1 MKEIEELAVLL
12 KNERP
17 QEWESFPDIEL
28 YKDQLLGYMQRQRIW
43 SKGDDALTGAMISNY
58 IKMGLMPGPAD
69 KKYTREH
76 IAYLTAIQALKQV
89 ISVADTGLLLRSR
102 RESDMQ
108 RFYEEF
114 RERLNG
120 AMDVSAAGLCDVSDD
135 ELASEVLTRALRA
148 YADRIVYE
156 RMLAVLREREEA
168 RRKDEEEALKKEKED
183 KKKNKTD

>member
-135 ELASEVLTRALRA
+135 ELTRTLRA

-168 RRKDEEEALKKEKED
+168 RRKDEEEAQKKEKED